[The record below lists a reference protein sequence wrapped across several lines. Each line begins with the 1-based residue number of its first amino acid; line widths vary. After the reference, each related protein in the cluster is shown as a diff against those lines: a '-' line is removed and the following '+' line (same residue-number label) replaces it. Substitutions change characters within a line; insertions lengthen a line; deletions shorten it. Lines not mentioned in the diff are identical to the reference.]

1 LKSGSEINSL
11 QNSLQGAI
19 KEEPG
24 AKDQTTSV
32 LLPTRIPHRRH
43 HLISARKKLKHTS
56 PTQLLPTESH
66 LQFTTKPSLEEQE
79 IEEDAGTTT
88 VPAVNIFDGQYH
100 EVNPGQYNE
109 TNPGQYHEENP
120 GQYNEKNPGHYE
132 ETDEGQYYEI
142 NPGQYEAVVEYNAEG
157 ETKSYNV
164 HRKTGDYI
172 IGEVGKINVNNG
184 ETLEK
189 CFRVFA
195 TQQWKEW

>member
-1 LKSGSEINSL
+1 MKSGSEINSL

-66 LQFTTKPSLEEQE
+66 LQFTTKPSLEE
-79 IEEDAGTTT
+79 EESEEEAGTTT

-109 TNPGQYHEENP
+109 TNPGYANSH
-120 GQYNEKNPGHYE
+120 
-132 ETDEGQYYEI
+132 
-142 NPGQYEAVVEYNAEG
+142 
-157 ETKSYNV
+157 
-164 HRKTGDYI
+164 
-172 IGEVGKINVNNG
+172 
-184 ETLEK
+184 L
-189 CFRVFA
+189 
-195 TQQWKEW
+195 